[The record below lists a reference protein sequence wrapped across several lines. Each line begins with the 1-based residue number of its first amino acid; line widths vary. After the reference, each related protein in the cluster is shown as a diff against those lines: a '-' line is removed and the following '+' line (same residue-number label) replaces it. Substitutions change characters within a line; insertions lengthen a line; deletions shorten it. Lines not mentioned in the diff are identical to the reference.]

1 MPVQARRSSARQNQ
15 AVMSRGE
22 VSEVVP
28 GLYVGSKPP
37 PGRHDGVDAIVLAAI
52 EYQPPAHLFPGTEV
66 IHAPLDDAP
75 GRHMRE
81 DEIATAAK
89 AAKRVAR
96 LLRSGRRVLSTCQL
110 GLNRSSLVAALAM
123 HDVYG
128 MSADEIITRLR
139 RARGMW
145 ALSNPNFEKL
155 LRVAIDVKKE
165 T

>member
-1 MPVQARRSSARQNQ
+1 V
-15 AVMSRGE
+15 SR
-22 VSEVVP
+22 SEVIP
-28 GLYVGSKPP
+28 GLYVGSKPT
-37 PGRHDGVDAIVLAAI
+37 PGKHDGIDAIVLAAM

-75 GRHMRE
+75 GRRMRE
-81 DEIATAAK
+81 DEIAIATK
-89 AAKRVAR
+89 AADRVAR
-96 LLRSGRRVLSTCQL
+96 LLRAGRRVLVTCAL

-128 MSADEIITRLR
+128 MSADEIVKKLR

-155 LRVAIDVKKE
+155 LRAVIDVK
-165 T
+165 TFGAGGARS